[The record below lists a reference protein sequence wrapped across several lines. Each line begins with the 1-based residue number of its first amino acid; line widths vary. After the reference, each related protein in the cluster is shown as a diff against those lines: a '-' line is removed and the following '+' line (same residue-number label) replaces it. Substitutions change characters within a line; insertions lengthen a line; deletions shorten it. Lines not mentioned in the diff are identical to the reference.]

1 MKLKKPKFWNKGKSS
16 ILPYILL
23 PLSIL
28 LQILNSANKLI
39 SKKKS
44 YQNIKT
50 ICVGN
55 IYVGGTGKTSLSM
68 KLYEIFSKKNIKTC
82 FIKKDYSNQKDEQK
96 ILDNKGKLFK
106 SKKRAQSLQEAIY
119 KNYEI
124 AIFDDGLQDH
134 SINYDLTF
142 VCFNN
147 LNWIGNGFT
156 IPSGPLR
163 ESFKTIKD
171 HKNIFVTGNLTNLE
185 SIKKEILKIN
195 PQSNI
200 LTALYV
206 PLNLHEFDK
215 KEKYLVFSGIGN
227 HESFVSMLKSNG
239 LNIIKDLEF
248 PDHYNYSDQII
259 YDITSQAK
267 KLNCKILT
275 TEKDFLRLK
284 GNNSNEIKFIKS
296 ELKINNENDFLNIL
310 SDLYE

>member
-96 ILDNKGKLFK
+96 ILENKGKLFK

-200 LTALYV
+200 LTAIYV

-284 GNNSNEIKFIKS
+284 DNNSNEIKFIKS
-296 ELKINNENDFLNIL
+296 ELKINNENNFLNIL

>member
-96 ILDNKGKLFK
+96 ILENKGKLFK

-119 KNYEI
+119 KNYKI

-200 LTALYV
+200 LTAIYV

>member
-96 ILDNKGKLFK
+96 ILENKGKLFK
-106 SKKRAQSLQEAIY
+106 SKKRAQALQEAIY

-171 HKNIFVTGNLTNLE
+171 HKNIFITGNLTNLE

-284 GNNSNEIKFIKS
+284 DNNSNEIKFIKS
-296 ELKINNENDFLNIL
+296 ELKINNENNFLNIL

>member
-28 LQILNSANKLI
+28 LQILNSVNKLI

-96 ILDNKGKLFK
+96 ILENKGKLFK

-119 KNYEI
+119 ENYEI

-248 PDHYNYSDQII
+248 PDHYYYSDQKI

>member
-28 LQILNSANKLI
+28 LQILNSAIKLI

-96 ILDNKGKLFK
+96 ILENKGKLFK

-200 LTALYV
+200 LTAIYV

>member
-96 ILDNKGKLFK
+96 ILENKGKLFK

-171 HKNIFVTGNLTNLE
+171 HKNIFVTGNSTNLE
-185 SIKKEILKIN
+185 SIKKEIVKIN

>member
-200 LTALYV
+200 LTAIYV

>member
-28 LQILNSANKLI
+28 LQILNSAIKLI

-200 LTALYV
+200 LTAIYV

-248 PDHYNYSDQII
+248 PDHYNYSNQII

>member
-44 YQNIKT
+44 YRNIKT

-55 IYVGGTGKTSLSM
+55 INVGGTGKTSLSM

-284 GNNSNEIKFIKS
+284 GNSSNEIKFIKS

>member
-96 ILDNKGKLFK
+96 ILENKGKLFK

>member
-96 ILDNKGKLFK
+96 ILENKGKLFK

-171 HKNIFVTGNLTNLE
+171 HKNIFVTGNLTNIE

>member
-16 ILPYILL
+16 ILPYMLL

-163 ESFKTIKD
+163 ESFKTIKG

-200 LTALYV
+200 LTAIYV

-227 HESFVSMLKSNG
+227 HESFVSMLKNNG

-267 KLNCKILT
+267 KLNCTILT

>member
-28 LQILNSANKLI
+28 LQILNSVNKLI

-200 LTALYV
+200 LTAIYV

>member
-28 LQILNSANKLI
+28 LQILNSTIKLI

-96 ILDNKGKLFK
+96 ILENKGKLFK

-119 KNYEI
+119 KDYEI

-206 PLNLHEFDK
+206 PLNLNEFDK

-227 HESFVSMLKSNG
+227 HQSFVSMLKSNG

-310 SDLYE
+310 SDLHE

>member
-44 YQNIKT
+44 YRNIKT

-200 LTALYV
+200 LTAIYV

-248 PDHYNYSDQII
+248 PDHYNYSDQVI

-310 SDLYE
+310 SNLYE